1 MKRIKKV
8 NNDQFYTKKE
18 IAINLINSIDFNNY
32 QLIIDPCCGD
42 GSFYLNIN
50 HLNKIAIDI
59 DPKIDIAIKQD
70 YLLWEYTGN
79 IDRPNIIC
87 ISNPPFGKQASLA
100 IKFINKSA
108 EFCDT
113 IAFILP
119 LSFTKNSIRN
129 KINKKFHIIHEEELP
144 KNSFEIEGKDYDV
157 PCVFQIWQNMYV
169 DRPIIKEEQPIKFTY
184 TKDPNQANLSVRRV
198 GFYAGRAYLD
208 LNKSKQSHY
217 FLIID
222 SNIDL
227 NNLVEK
233 MNKLEFKQ
241 NTTGPKSISKGEL
254 NKIINLLT

>member
-119 LSFTKNSIRN
+119 LSFTK
-129 KINKKFHIIHEEELP
+129 
-144 KNSFEIEGKDYDV
+144 
-157 PCVFQIWQNMYV
+157 
-169 DRPIIKEEQPIKFTY
+169 
-184 TKDPNQANLSVRRV
+184 
-198 GFYAGRAYLD
+198 RAT
-208 LNKSKQSHY
+208 SAS
-217 FLIID
+217 
-222 SNIDL
+222 
-227 NNLVEK
+227 
-233 MNKLEFKQ
+233 
-241 NTTGPKSISKGEL
+241 
-254 NKIINLLT
+254 